1 MIPLNKD
8 EIQSSKFYFLSDKD
22 NLTRIYP
29 RVPKRRFENEKN
41 LLRKKNIQCVKSHPN
56 S

>member
-29 RVPKRRFENEKN
+29 RVPKRRMTYEDSKTK
-41 LLRKKNIQCVKSHPN
+41 RICCVK
-56 S
+56 

>member
-22 NLTRIYP
+22 NLTRKQRNAIP
-29 RVPKRRFENEKN
+29 AF
-41 LLRKKNIQCVKSHPN
+41 
-56 S
+56 